1 MYDTDWIIPALMA
14 FQITMKQ
21 GEAFDQ
27 APLAKMRPTQLM
39 QTLGRAL
46 CLYKGTPNE
55 EQRDRYTQR
64 ERHIDREENKAIIHH

>member
-1 MYDTDWIIPALMA
+1 MYDTDWIISALMA

-27 APLAKMRPTQLM
+27 APLAKMRPAQLM

-46 CLYKGTPNE
+46 CL
-55 EQRDRYTQR
+55 
-64 ERHIDREENKAIIHH
+64 

>member
-1 MYDTDWIIPALMA
+1 MYDTDWIVSALMA

-27 APLAKMRPTQLM
+27 APLAKMRPAQLI

-46 CLYKGTPNE
+46 CLYKGISNE
-55 EQRDRYTQR
+55 EQKDSHKT
-64 ERHIDREENKAIIHH
+64 